1 MITISCR
8 SFVVGPVEK
17 TIKTIV
23 TGFGWNATS
32 DLRVDR
38 LPERR
43 NQWKYWSLNT
53 LYKVMCPPYIE
64 YEVLPPTWWYGS
76 EGGSC
81 NCFEWQP
88 SSHRCH
94 RCRAFP
100 QCVPA
105 TRLIFA
111 PICFCYELPSDG
123 RSDSNSLRTSYGSAR
138 IRNSWDEKNMYVNQI
153 NLREEVVNCGVAH
166 IIGFI
171 GHMGNPT
178 P

>member
-1 MITISCR
+1 MQHQTSELTGSLKQEIFNCR
-8 SFVVGPVEK
+8 K
-17 TIKTIV
+17 H
-23 TGFGWNATS
+23 
-32 DLRVDR
+32 
-38 LPERR
+38 
-43 NQWKYWSLNT
+43 WSLDSKFRYT
-53 LYKVMCPPYIE
+53 VQCAVSYISLTWDF
-64 YEVLPPTWWYGS
+64 VTWWYGS
-76 EGGSC
+76 EDESC

-88 SSHRCH
+88 SSHRYH

-111 PICFCYELPSDG
+111 PISLCYELPSDG

-153 NLREEVVNCGVAH
+153 NPRKEVVNCGVAH

-178 P
+178 S